1 MRRGIELFYNYF
13 IYACSDRSQQE
24 REMALEDFR
33 SGKAPVLVATA
44 VAARGLWMSSYL
56 LFFLDCFYNIF
67 KMYENYGD
75 QMNFTVR
82 NL

>member
-56 LFFLDCFYNIF
+56 FLTSSKCMKTMVI
-67 KMYENYGD
+67 K
-75 QMNFTVR
+75 
-82 NL
+82 

>member
-44 VAARGLWMSSYL
+44 VAARVLWMSSY

-67 KMYENYGD
+67 KTSFVCYVCRED
-75 QMNFTVR
+75 VF
-82 NL
+82 